1 MSRLHT
7 SKALL
12 WGLLP
17 LILAISGCSSSGVAT
32 TPSAPTEPV
41 LATFGTEQFTVSQFE
56 ERFSRASGSR
66 EAAADSSQEA
76 YADFLSRF
84 VDYRL
89 KVLAGREA
97 GLDAHPDVV
106 SEIEQYRTNLA
117 RPYLL
122 EQTVIDPLVRF
133 LYERQREVVDASHI
147 LMQVAPNAPA
157 NDTLAAYNRLVAALD
172 SVRAGMPFGT
182 AAERF
187 SEDPSA
193 RSQGPGSQG
202 RLGYFTAG
210 DMVDEFE
217 DFAYS
222 TPVGEFSPIFR
233 TRFGYHAMFVH
244 DRRPTPADIRVAHI
258 MVTPPGEEQGHQ
270 DFARLR
276 LEGFIDSVRA
286 GVPFEELA
294 ANFSDD
300 PGSGGRGGDLGWIP
314 FSAPI
319 VEPFKST
326 AFGLTEPGQ
335 LSEVIQTQFGYHLIK
350 LLERRERPT
359 FEQAYNDLK
368 NLASRS
374 QRAQNAQNRLA
385 DDVLTAQNATFD
397 IPYLTR
403 VFVETPYDSLMARM
417 ARGTVEGVDYA
428 RPLVSFA
435 DSVYTFGDVQ
445 SFMRTQ
451 RVAREENPVT
461 MAEKVLRDMA
471 RTKAIDFEASR
482 LESRD
487 PAFAAL
493 MNEFRDGLV
502 LFKLMEDSVWTAA
515 QNDSLGLQRHF
526 EANASRYVFPDR
538 HRIVSL
544 TSSSDS
550 LLTELAQHITEGR
563 LTFSGIAEHL
573 GEQSGMVRVDTAF
586 VSGTSGSIFDR
597 AVVRQPG
604 EFVGPL
610 SHRGQR
616 IVLFNDGIEPSRAK
630 TFAEARAEVI
640 SEYQQVL
647 EGSLMQRLRARYNVQ
662 MRPENLV
669 HVFQSAP

>member
-1 MSRLHT
+1 MSRLH
-7 SKALL
+7 SPKALL

-32 TPSAPTEPV
+32 SPGGSSEPV
-41 LATFGTEQFTVSQFE
+41 LATFSNEQLTVSTFE

-66 EAAADSSQEA
+66 EAAADSSHA
-76 YADFLSRF
+76 AFADFLTRF

-89 KVLAGREA
+89 KVIAGREA
-97 GLDAHPDVV
+97 GLDQHPDVV

-117 RPYLL
+117 RPYML
-122 EQTVIDPLVRF
+122 EQEVIDPLVRF
-133 LYERQREVVDASHI
+133 IYERQREVVDASHI
-147 LMQVAPNAPA
+147 LMQVGPNAPA

-217 DFAYS
+217 DFAFA
-222 TPVGEFSPIFR
+222 TPVGETSPIFR

-244 DRRPTPADIRVAHI
+244 DRRETPADIRVAHI
-258 MVTPPGEEQGHQ
+258 MVTPSGDEEGHHQ
-270 DFARLR
+270 FARLR

-326 AFGLTEPGQ
+326 AFSLTEPGQ
-335 LSEVIQTQFGYHLIK
+335 LSDVIQTQFGYHLIK

-359 FEQAYNDLK
+359 YEQAYNDLK
-368 NLASRS
+368 ALASRS
-374 QRAQNAQNRLA
+374 QRAQTAQNRLA
-385 DDVLTAQNATFD
+385 DSVLEAQNVRFD

-403 VFVETPYDSLMARM
+403 FFAETPYDSLMARM
-417 ARGTVEGVDYA
+417 ARGTVQGIDYA

-435 DSVYTFGDVQ
+435 DSVFTFTHVQ
-445 SFMRTQ
+445 QFMRTQ
-451 RVAREENPVT
+451 RVGREENPVT
-461 MAEKVLRDMA
+461 MAETVLRDMA
-471 RTKAIDFEASR
+471 RSKAIDFEASR
-482 LESRD
+482 LETRD
-487 PAFAAL
+487 PSFAAL

-515 QNDSLGLQRHF
+515 QNDSLGLIRHY
-526 EANASRYVFPDR
+526 EANASRYIFPDR

-544 TSSSDS
+544 TSTSDS
-550 LLTELAQHITEGR
+550 LLTVLAQHITEGR
-563 LTFSGIAEHL
+563 LTYSGIAAHL
-573 GEQSGMVRVDTAF
+573 GDQSGMVRIDTAF

-610 SHRGQR
+610 PHRGQR
-616 IVLFNDGIEPSRAK
+616 VVLFNDGIEPSRAK

-640 SEYQQVL
+640 SEYQNVL
-647 EGSLMQRLRARYNVQ
+647 ESTLMERLRARYNA
-662 MRPENLV
+662 RLHPENLV
-669 HVFQSAP
+669 HVFQHAR